1 MRSSFERGSPCGGG
15 TCVRTWP
22 GTTISSS
29 VEAGRRGAVGEGPD
43 EGGAATCGAATGGAA
58 GCALGC
64 GVGAAGAARGCA
76 IGAGA
81 GAGVGGGATTGA
93 GAGVVT
99 TGAGAGAGGAATGG
113 GADGERDALRPA
125 GSNPA
130 HALKLTA
137 KAIAAT
143 RPIIR
148 LLLASPARHLTNK
161 RDQTAT
167 ISATQAGT
175 VSLAR
180 P

>member
-1 MRSSFERGSPCGGG
+1 M
-15 TCVRTWP
+15 RTWP

-29 VEAGRRGAVGEGPD
+29 VEAGRRGAVGDGPD
-43 EGGAATCGAATGGAA
+43 EGGAATCGATTCGAA
-58 GCALGC
+58 GWALGC
-64 GVGAAGAARGCA
+64 GAGAARGCA

-113 GADGERDALRPA
+113 GADADGERDALRPA

-130 HALKLTA
+130 HALKL
-137 KAIAAT
+137 IASATVTT
-143 RPIIR
+143 RPNIR
-148 LLLASPARHLTNK
+148 CSSLPLHPNK
-161 RDQTAT
+161 KPDQAAT